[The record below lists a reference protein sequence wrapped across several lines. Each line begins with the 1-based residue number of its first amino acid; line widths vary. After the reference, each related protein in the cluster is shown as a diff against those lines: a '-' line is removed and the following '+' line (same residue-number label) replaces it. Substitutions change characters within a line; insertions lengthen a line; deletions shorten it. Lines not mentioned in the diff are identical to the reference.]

1 MAQEGDYLAA
11 RVQALNGGAPPK
23 DILARSGLH
32 KFYERLKARHDAR
45 AAQGRENAERI
56 AKIRAPQIASL
67 AKDRVYAETLEAF
80 RKHGRPKLSKAL
92 PHAPLVKD
100 DVRSGSIITVFGPP
114 FDVLVGWAEGPG
126 GPLHTAN
133 PDGSFEV
140 GAFGG
145 GGYTSAVA
153 GVGKWFNPLKD
164 GVLRAAS
171 FTPFNW
177 AYGAY
182 ANFETAHSDGYF
194 GWWIW
199 DATEQTEAYVSFNQI
214 FSVGASWLDSI
225 SGDGSGY
232 FQEQPLV
239 LLKGGHWYEIV
250 PYCEVMV
257 DDGFSSSALGEMNGA
272 TRFFVFEQYI

>member
-1 MAQEGDYLAA
+1 
-11 RVQALNGGAPPK
+11 
-23 DILARSGLH
+23 
-32 KFYERLKARHDAR
+32 
-45 AAQGRENAERI
+45 
-56 AKIRAPQIASL
+56 
-67 AKDRVYAETLEAF
+67 
-80 RKHGRPKLSKAL
+80 
-92 PHAPLVKD
+92 
-100 DVRSGSIITVFGPP
+100 VFGPP

-133 PDGSFEV
+133 LERSFEV
-140 GAFGG
+140 GALGG
-145 GGYTSAVA
+145 DYTSAVA
-153 GVGKWFNPLKD
+153 GVGKWFSPLKD

-199 DATEQTEAYVSFNQI
+199 DATEQTETYVSFNQI
-214 FSVGASWLDSI
+214 FSAGASWLDGV

-257 DDGFSSSALGEMNGA
+257 DDGFSCSALGDINGA